1 MNIVTVDIEQ
11 VISGLQT
18 EGLAMDERETT
29 FTQTGDD
36 RGVWH
41 VFTNDLVW
49 IRRLH
54 QKGARLVRADEWGV
68 AFDLDDNQVRLFQPL
83 TEEQRQKM
91 AETAAR
97 NMSTGS
103 AR

>member
-1 MNIVTVDIEQ
+1 MDDIERI
-11 VISGLQT
+11 ISRMNRDS
-18 EGLAMDERETT
+18 LALDENETT

-91 AETAAR
+91 AETAMR
-97 NMSTGS
+97 NRAADPALRG
-103 AR
+103 A